1 MKISTF
7 HPNIIS
13 KKEHHQYT
21 QETQEN
27 ITSVLV
33 VFLGRDE
40 IWIKN

>member
-21 QETQEN
+21 QDN